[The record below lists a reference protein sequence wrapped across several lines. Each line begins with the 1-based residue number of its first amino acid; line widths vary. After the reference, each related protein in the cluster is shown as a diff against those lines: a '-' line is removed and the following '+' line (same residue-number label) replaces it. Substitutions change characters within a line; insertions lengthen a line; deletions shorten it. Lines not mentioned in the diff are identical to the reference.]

1 MELTAEQVRILG
13 CLAEKEATVPD
24 SYPLTVNALVTAC
37 NQTSNRNPVV
47 SYDERLVSD
56 TLVGLREQ
64 GLTRIV
70 YSERNRAPKHRHVLH
85 EVLHLDPPELAI
97 LSVLMLRGPQT
108 VGELRTRT
116 ERHHP
121 FESLG
126 EVEATLERLA
136 ARADEPLVV
145 RLERQPGQKEARWAH
160 LLSGEVVDV
169 PAAPPPVERSAGG
182 CERRAAVEEQVAE
195 LRAALDEV
203 RRELGLPT
211 AFD

>member
-13 CLAEKEATVPD
+13 CLVEKEATVPD
-24 SYPLTVNALVTAC
+24 SYPLTVNALVSAC

-47 SYDERLVSD
+47 AYDERLVTD
-56 TLVGLREQ
+56 TLAGLRER
-64 GLTRIV
+64 GFTRIV

-85 EVLHLDPPELAI
+85 EVLHLDPAELAV

-126 EVEATLERLA
+126 EVEATLERLVA
-136 ARADEPLVV
+136 GPDGPLVV

-169 PAAPPPVERSAGG
+169 APAARPERDGGGSAD
-182 CERRAAVEEQVAE
+182 RIAALEEQVAE

-203 RRELGLPT
+203 RRDLGLPT
-211 AFD
+211 AFG